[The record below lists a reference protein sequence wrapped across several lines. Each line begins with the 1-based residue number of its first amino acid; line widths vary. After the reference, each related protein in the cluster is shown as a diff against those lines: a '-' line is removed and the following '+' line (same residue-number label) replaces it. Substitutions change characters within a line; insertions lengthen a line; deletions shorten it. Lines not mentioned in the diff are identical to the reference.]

1 MGLCSIIS
9 ISKTIVVEKLF
20 YLLPSVTDMF
30 IILILVPACSV
41 RTQTICLSSL
51 NFL

>member
-1 MGLCSIIS
+1 MGVCSIIS
-9 ISKTIVVEKLF
+9 ISKTIVVEKV